1 MHLSDQE
8 SISSKICNKSSLI
21 SDNSPFWI
29 GHKRSV
35 MTCASF
41 FTSDLGELD
50 LGGASVLGISKGAAL
65 IVGGKF
71 YLSIF

>member
-1 MHLSDQE
+1 
-8 SISSKICNKSSLI
+8 
-21 SDNSPFWI
+21 
-29 GHKRSV
+29 
-35 MTCASF
+35 MTCASL